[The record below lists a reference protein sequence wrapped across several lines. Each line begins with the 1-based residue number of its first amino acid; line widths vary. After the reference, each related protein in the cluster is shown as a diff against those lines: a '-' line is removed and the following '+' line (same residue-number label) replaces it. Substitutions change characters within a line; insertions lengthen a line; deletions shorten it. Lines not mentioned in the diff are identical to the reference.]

1 MPRGFSPLK
10 VRQKVDALRE
20 TGKPF
25 TLVDEAKKVNL
36 TSKQFLSFLH
46 ESRENV
52 ERVADPHQNS
62 MVGNYARYQ
71 FVKSEGIRT

>member
-1 MPRGFSPLK
+1 MPRGYSPLK

-36 TSKQFLSFLH
+36 TSKQFLSFLKT
-46 ESRENV
+46 EPV
-52 ERVADPHQNS
+52 VRVADPHQNS
-62 MVGNYARYQ
+62 MAGNYARYQ
-71 FVKSEGIRT
+71 FVKQEGIPQ

>member
-20 TGKPF
+20 AGKPF

-36 TSKQFLSFLH
+36 TSKQFLSFLKT
-46 ESRENV
+46 EPV

>member
-20 TGKPF
+20 AGKPF

-36 TSKQFLSFLH
+36 TSKQFLSFLKT
-46 ESRENV
+46 EPV
-52 ERVADPHQNS
+52 ERVPDPHQNS

>member
-1 MPRGFSPLK
+1 MPRGFSPVK

-36 TSKQFLSFLH
+36 TSKQFLSFLKT
-46 ESRENV
+46 EPV

>member
-36 TSKQFLSFLH
+36 TSKQFLSFLK
-46 ESRENV
+46 EQPV
-52 ERVADPHQNS
+52 ERVQDPHQNC
-62 MVGNYARYQ
+62 MAGNYARYQ
-71 FVKSEGIRT
+71 FVKQEGITP

>member
-25 TLVDEAKKVNL
+25 TLVDEAKKLNL
-36 TSKQFLSFLH
+36 TSKQFLSFLKT
-46 ESRENV
+46 EPV

>member
-36 TSKQFLSFLH
+36 TSKQFLSFLKT
-46 ESRENV
+46 EPV
-52 ERVADPHQNS
+52 ERVQDPHQNS
-62 MVGNYARYQ
+62 MAGNYARYQ
-71 FVKSEGIRT
+71 FVKQEGIRT

>member
-36 TSKQFLSFLH
+36 TSKQFLSFLKT
-46 ESRENV
+46 EPV
-52 ERVADPHQNS
+52 ERVQDPHQNS